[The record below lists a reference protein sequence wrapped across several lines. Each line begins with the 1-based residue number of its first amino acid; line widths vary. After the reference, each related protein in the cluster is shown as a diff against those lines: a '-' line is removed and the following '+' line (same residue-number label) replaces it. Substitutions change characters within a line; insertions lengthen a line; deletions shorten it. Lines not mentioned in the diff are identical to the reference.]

1 MSASKSTMALRRVGL
16 RFGITVVAVAATV
29 GVGLTANAGAAVGPV
44 PADTPTVNPT
54 DAPPS
59 PPTNLAATVTSNSVT
74 LTWTAAVPTGAS
86 PIAEYDIQYLR
97 AFNDVIWTTSV
108 GGTVTSTIIT
118 ANIQPASQYQ
128 FTVRAK
134 DTLGHISASTASIV
148 VVTPLTDTGPDT
160 TPPSKPTNL
169 VVSSVGSAGAVLT
182 WSPSTDNVG
191 VTGYNVYQFDGLFV
205 STLITTVAGTTATV
219 PLAAP
224 PHSYYVRARDAVGNL
239 SLVSNTVSTG
249 SPSSSPSPSTAP
261 STCRVT
267 YALQSQ
273 WPGGFVAAIT
283 ISNTGTSAINGW
295 TLAFNYPGDQQ
306 LRSWWNATVRQ
317 TGAAVTAQNLS
328 WNATIPAGGNVSF
341 GFQGTWTASL
351 ASPTSYSVNGAV
363 CLVG

>member
-1 MSASKSTMALRRVGL
+1 M
-16 RFGITVVAVAATV
+16 VVALAATI
-29 GVGLTANAGAAVGPV
+29 GVGLTANAGAATAPV
-44 PADTPTVNPT
+44 PADTLHDTPAPPSVNPT

-59 PPTNLAATVTSNSVT
+59 PPTNLAATVTSTSVT

-97 AFNDVIWTTSV
+97 AFNDVIWTTTVAGNVTST
-108 GGTVTSTIIT
+108 TVTS
-118 ANIQPASQYQ
+118 NIQPASQYE
-128 FTVRAK
+128 FSVRAK
-134 DTLGHISASTASIV
+134 DTLGHISTTSAAVT

-160 TPPSKPTNL
+160 TPPSKATNL
-169 VVSSVGSAGAVLT
+169 AVGSVSAAGAVLT

-224 PHSYYVRARDAVGNL
+224 PHTYYVRARDAVGNL
-239 SLVSNTVSTG
+239 SAVSNTVSTG
-249 SPSSSPSPSTAP
+249 TLPSSPPPP

-273 WPGGFVAAIT
+273 WPGGFVASIT
-283 ISNTGTSAINGW
+283 ISNLGTSAINGW
-295 TLAFNYPGDQQ
+295 TLAFTFPGDQQ
-306 LRSWWNATVRQ
+306 IRSWWNAAVSQ
-317 TGAAVTAQNLS
+317 TGTAVTARNLS
-328 WNATIPAGGNVSF
+328 WNATIPAGGTVSF
-341 GFQGTWTASL
+341 GFQGTWTAVIT
-351 ASPTSYSVNGAV
+351 SPTAYSVNGAA